1 MSAETH
7 IADAAIRQ
15 LYGQFHDVTTRGI
28 FHARV
33 RVRVFKFADIAR
45 ILEMVEDF
53 GGVEHA
59 LTYNG
64 NDDRKVLPGANR
76 QQIG

>member
-1 MSAETH
+1 
-7 IADAAIRQ
+7 
-15 LYGQFHDVTTRGI
+15 
-28 FHARV
+28 
-33 RVRVFKFADIAR
+33 
-45 ILEMVEDF
+45 MVEDF